1 VTILDINDQFML
13 YIIITTV
20 LAAVYGI
27 FMTIKN
33 KRSQAEKK
41 DAEMKKQAQYN
52 AKASRKN
59 R

>member
-1 VTILDINDQFML
+1 MDINDQFML